1 MSALSSIS
9 KVIEPML
16 RDLIPG
22 LNFKSFSRQGVQKRN
37 KVSTEEGKSTQELR
51 RLAFDFPRDLPTRPV
66 KPEKPKHEKSEEA
79 VRKTRDPHDNWGKEN
94 VDFRVRRVLMKRR
107 VVKQEK
113 NKEKV
118 TINSEGQVKAGKS
131 LGKFGRGDLPH
142 EFWEEERR
150 LREKKRKERLAKEK
164 NSSTI
169 CLKEEEG
176 LPSSDSPGAG
186 PDLKDLSS
194 NEVTNLSSVNP
205 VIETI
210 IDNILGDV
218 ISKKAEGSPLMTDGS
233 SSEVEEEENVGASED
248 DPILSFSGS
257 QVAGAYFQDLG
268 ANKVTHVFNE
278 ARKEI
283 PCLTSD
289 SESDVEEE
297 ERMPAGPSSDGGSD
311 KDEAG
316 KRVLEDGQDQESDYF
331 KDWESNTVFTYNK
344 DQLMSDLKS
353 AIKRDLKLVAEDTDS
368 QYGDDESE
376 KEEEEG
382 KKKQRRKS
390 LPRGRGGASQWEALA
405 EEERLRMV
413 ATMRKKMVAIAVKA
427 QSHGIYISFDQY
439 FYRLLITRT
448 LK

>member
-1 MSALSSIS
+1 M
-9 KVIEPML
+9 
-16 RDLIPG
+16 
-22 LNFKSFSRQGVQKRN
+22 
-37 KVSTEEGKSTQELR
+37 STEEEKSTQELR
-51 RLAFDFPRDLPTRPV
+51 RLAFDFPRELPARPA
-66 KPEKPKHEKSEEA
+66 KYEKPKNEMSEESI
-79 VRKTRDPHDNWGKEN
+79 RKTRDPHENWGKEN

-107 VVKQEK
+107 VVKQKK
-113 NKEKV
+113 NKEKA
-118 TINSEGQVKAGKS
+118 TINSEGQVKAGKY

-176 LPSSDSPGAG
+176 LHSSDSPGAG

-218 ISKKAEGSPLMTDGS
+218 VSKKAEGSPLMTDGL
-233 SSEVEEEENVGASED
+233 SSEGEEEESVGASED
-248 DPILSFSGS
+248 DPISSFTGS
-257 QVAGAYFQDLG
+257 QVTGAYFQDLG
-268 ANKVTHVFNE
+268 VNKVTHVFNE

-316 KRVLEDGQDQESDYF
+316 KRVLEDGKDQGSDYF

-344 DQLMSDLKS
+344 DQQMSDLKS
-353 AIKRDLKLVAEDTDS
+353 AIERDLKLVAEDTDS

-382 KKKQRRKS
+382 KKEQKRKS
-390 LPRGRGGASQWEALA
+390 LPRGRGGASQWEALT

-413 ATMRKKMVAIAVKA
+413 ATMRRKMVAIAVKA
-427 QSHGIYISFDQY
+427 QRHGIHISFDQY
-439 FYRLLITRT
+439 FYRLLIMRT
-448 LK
+448 LKCELPNQIMQQETVSLSPQLINSSSNTVAATSQALSS

>member
-1 MSALSSIS
+1 M
-9 KVIEPML
+9 IEPL
-16 RDLIPG
+16 IRDLIPG
-22 LNFKSFSRQGVQKRN
+22 LNFKTLSCQGVKQCKR
-37 KVSTEEGKSTQELR
+37 VPAEEGKSTQELR
-51 RLAFDFPRDLPTRPV
+51 RLAFDFPRELPARPA
-66 KPEKPKHEKSEEA
+66 KYEKPKNEMSEESI
-79 VRKTRDPHDNWGKEN
+79 RKTRDPHENWGKEN

-107 VVKQEK
+107 VVKQKK
-113 NKEKV
+113 NKEKA
-118 TINSEGQVKAGKS
+118 TINSEGQVKAGKY

-150 LREKKRKERLAKEK
+150 LREKKRKERLAKEM
-164 NSSTI
+164 NSAAR
-169 CLKEEEG
+169 CLKEGEG

-218 ISKKAEGSPLMTDGS
+218 VSKKAEGSPLMTDGL
-233 SSEVEEEENVGASED
+233 SSEGEEEESVGASED
-248 DPILSFSGS
+248 DPISSFTGS
-257 QVAGAYFQDLG
+257 QVTGAYFQDLG
-268 ANKVTHVFNE
+268 VNKVTHVFNE
-278 ARKEI
+278 ARQEI

-311 KDEAG
+311 KDEVG
-316 KRVLEDGQDQESDYF
+316 KRVLEDGKDQGSDYF

-344 DQLMSDLKS
+344 DQQMSDLKS

-382 KKKQRRKS
+382 KKEQKRKS
-390 LPRGRGGASQWEALA
+390 LPRGRGGASQWEALT
-405 EEERLRMV
+405 EVERLRMV
-413 ATMRKKMVAIAVKA
+413 ATMRKKMVAIAVKV